1 MFDQYDYQQY
11 GTTTAAPKYAK
22 QNEKPMPSREELLA
36 RNSFPSV
43 NQNKHLDRMLGESE
57 MRFLYLVLTVVLAI
71 TFMVTGD
78 DIRSDIYTAAAFIMA
93 YIEFRSKN
101 D

>member
-11 GTTTAAPKYAK
+11 GTTTAAPKYTK

-43 NQNKHLDRMLGESE
+43 NTNRHLDKMLVEQKAES
-57 MRFLYLVLTVVLAI
+57 RL
-71 TFMVTGD
+71 
-78 DIRSDIYTAAAFIMA
+78 RAAAKRLDDVGMNPSANEVEVLIDLLKAVDEVFEHEIK
-93 YIEFRSKN
+93 S
-101 D
+101 